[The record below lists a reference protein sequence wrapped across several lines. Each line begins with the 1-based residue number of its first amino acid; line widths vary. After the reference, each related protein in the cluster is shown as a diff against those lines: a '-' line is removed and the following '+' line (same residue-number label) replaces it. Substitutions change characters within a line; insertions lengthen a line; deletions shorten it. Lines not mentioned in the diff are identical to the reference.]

1 MERWILG
8 RLRHQRFYGLA
19 ELNAAIRDLLVQLNN
34 KRPIRRLGVTRRQLL
49 EELDRPML
57 KPLPVEPYV
66 FAEWR
71 LRRVGIDY
79 HVDVDRHYY
88 SVPYRFA
95 KEAVEVRLTGR
106 TVEVFAKGERI
117 APTCA
122 PAATASTRPSRITCR
137 RATGATPSGRS
148 SASGAMPP

>member
-1 MERWILG
+1 EAAVLVVERWILA
-8 RLRHQRFYGLA
+8 RLRHRRFYSLA
-19 ELNAAIRDLLVQLNN
+19 ELNAAISELLRRLNEE
-34 KRPIRRLGVTRRQLL
+34 RPIRRLGLTRRQLL
-49 EELDRPML
+49 EELDRPAL

-79 HVDVDRHYY
+79 HVDVERHYY

-95 KEAVEVRLTGR
+95 KEAVEVRLTAR

-117 APTCA
+117 AAHLHSNGNGRHTTVQA
-122 PAATASTRPSRITCR
+122 TCR
-137 RATGATPSGRS
+137 RAIGATPTGR
-148 SASGAMPP
+148 